1 MTDQTHFTR
10 PEVRAFL
17 DMLAAMNGPPITEMS
32 LEEARMGYMAL
43 HAMADRPARELAV
56 IKDVTCPG
64 PAGDIP
70 LRIYDARESREAGPV
85 VMFYHGG
92 GFVIGDLDTHH
103 NLCTELAAEL
113 DLPVVAVHYR
123 LAPEHPYPAAV
134 DDSEAATR
142 WVASSPSELGSK
154 CTGLI
159 TCGDSAGGNLAIV
172 IPQAL
177 AAQPADVPVLVQ
189 VPIYPLASDVSDTQ
203 SFKDF
208 DDGYVLT
215 AVTVNFFDISYAGD
229 KNDARTFPILGVLAG
244 SPPTVLATA
253 SLDPIRDSGREYAAA
268 LKENGVD
275 VTYLE
280 MEGITHS
287 FLNLRQALPS
297 AQEDTMAVIAA
308 TKAMLEKHS

>member
-1 MTDQTHFTR
+1 MADQTHFTR
-10 PEVRAFL
+10 PEVRGFL
-17 DMLAAMNGPPITEMS
+17 DTLAAMNGPPITEMS
-32 LEEARMGYMAL
+32 LEEARAGYLAL
-43 HAMADRPARELAV
+43 HTMADRPARELAV
-56 IKDVTCPG
+56 IKNVTCPG

-70 LRIYDARESREAGPV
+70 LRIYDARENREAGPV

-142 WVASSPSELGSK
+142 WVASSPDELGSE
-154 CTGLI
+154 CTGII
-159 TCGDSAGGNLAIV
+159 TFGDSAGGNLAIV

-177 AAQPADVPVLVQ
+177 AAQPAEVPVLVQ
-189 VPIYPLASDVSDTQ
+189 VPVYPLTSDITDTQ
-203 SFKDF
+203 SLKDF

-215 AVTVNFFDISYAGD
+215 AVTVDFFDRSYAGNRED
-229 KNDARTFPILGVLAG
+229 SRAFPILGELAN

-253 SLDPIRDSGREYAAA
+253 SLDPIRDSGREYAAK
-268 LKENGVD
+268 LNENGID

-287 FLNLRQALPS
+287 FLNLRQVLPS
-297 AQEDTMAVIAA
+297 AHEDTMAIIAA
-308 TKAMLEKHS
+308 TKAMLEKHT